1 MSATA
6 EFLVIEEC
14 NRLLP
19 EIQQI
24 QRHAR
29 RCARNAAV
37 SNFLQMV
44 EKQQWLTS
52 TPVFNVCFHAEGDS
66 VTSAKKVMFSLVSVC
81 LLTELHKN
89 YQTNLHDVLRKGWT

>member
-1 MSATA
+1 VTF

-19 EIQQI
+19 EKQQI

-37 SNFLQMV
+37 ANFLQV
-44 EKQQWLTS
+44 IEKQQWLTS
-52 TPVFNVCFHAEGDS
+52 IPVFNVCLHADGDS
-66 VTSAKKVMFSLVSVC
+66 VTSAKKVMFSLVSVR
-81 LLTELHKN
+81 LLTELQKN